1 MSVVTPSRSPAMY
14 SLSPFSAKLTALV
27 ALPTNTGSTPV
38 AIGSNVPAW
47 PTFFV
52 FKMPRSLAHTS
63 MLVQPAGLSM
73 MMIPSAMAHPTT
85 AR

>member
-1 MSVVTPSRSPAMY
+1 MPDGIIVVDKPQGWTSM
-14 SLSPFSAKLTALV
+14 
-27 ALPTNTGSTPV
+27 
-38 AIGSNVPAW
+38 
-47 PTFFV
+47 
-52 FKMPRSLAHTS
+52 AHTS